1 MTAAERDDHGL
12 IDGKRR
18 KRIARGS
25 GTSVQE
31 VNQVLKQYLQMRT
44 HDEAIRRA
52 GRAGTVARPGQNQR
66 RARRRATL
74 PADVRER
81 MKRAAR
87 SKAAIRRCA
96 WPSSDLALRYH
107 DREWGVP
114 LKNDRKLF
122 EFLVLD
128 AMQAG
133 LSWEI
138 ILRKREGFRAALD
151 GFDPVK
157 IARYDQRK
165 VKALLADPGIVRN
178 RLKIESAITNAR
190 AFLAIQKEFGS
201 FARYIWQFVDGRP
214 RRQSPALAARTVP
227 ARTAQSDAMSRALK
241 KRGFRFVGSTICYA
255 FMQAAGMVNDHA
267 VDCFRHAELTR
278 VMSRWR
284 IRCSEIE

>member
-1 MTAAERDDHGL
+1 
-12 IDGKRR
+12 
-18 KRIARGS
+18 
-25 GTSVQE
+25 
-31 VNQVLKQYLQMRT
+31 
-44 HDEAIRRA
+44 
-52 GRAGTVARPGQNQR
+52 
-66 RARRRATL
+66 
-74 PADVRER
+74 
-81 MKRAAR
+81 MKRAP
-87 SKAAIRRCA
+87 KHKEIRRCG
-96 WPSSDLALRYH
+96 WPSSDLAIRYH

-138 ILRKREGFRAALD
+138 ILRKREGFRTALD

-165 VKALLADPGIVRN
+165 NKALMADPGIVRN
-178 RLKIESAITNAR
+178 RLKIESTITNAR

-201 FARYIWQFVDGRP
+201 FARYIWQFVDGCP
-214 RRQSPALAARTVP
+214 VVNRRRSLKTVP

-278 VMSRWR
+278 IMGRWR

>member
-1 MTAAERDDHGL
+1 
-12 IDGKRR
+12 
-18 KRIARGS
+18 
-25 GTSVQE
+25 
-31 VNQVLKQYLQMRT
+31 
-44 HDEAIRRA
+44 
-52 GRAGTVARPGQNQR
+52 
-66 RARRRATL
+66 
-74 PADVRER
+74 
-81 MKRAAR
+81 MKRS
-87 SKAAIRRCA
+87 SKHKEIRRCG

-138 ILRKREGFRAALD
+138 ILRKREGFRKALD

-157 IARYDQRK
+157 IAHYDQRK
-165 VKALLADPGIVRN
+165 IEALMADPGIVRN
-178 RLKIESAITNAR
+178 RLKIESSVTNAR

-201 FARYIWQFVDGRP
+201 FARYIWQFVDGCP
-214 RRQSPALAARTVP
+214 VVNRRRSLKTVP
-227 ARTAQSDAMSRALK
+227 ARTAQSDAMSHALK

-255 FMQAAGMVNDHA
+255 FMQAAGMVNDHSLG
-267 VDCFRHAELTR
+267 CFRHRELTR
-278 VMSRWR
+278 VMGRWR